1 LIKFLKIV
9 LSPLVF
15 VYSFGINLRN
25 YFFNKGYFKSE
36 RVNAKV
42 ISIGNITVGGSG
54 KTPAVIYITEL
65 LKTNGVKSGILSRG
79 YRRKS
84 RGYILVSDGSK
95 QLANIDECGDEMYLA
110 SNECSV
116 PAAVAEKRVPGAKML
131 IKDTEVGAIV
141 LDDAFQH
148 RWIERDL
155 NLLIFDQRFLLKENS
170 LEQKLLPLGAMRES
184 FSAVERA
191 DAIIINRKFSDK
203 QKLPESINEKLSGKR
218 TFTARYEPKGFYDV
232 KNHHFYEMEEFQG
245 QKSLVVCGIAKPY
258 SFLRILELN
267 NIDFTNKILLPD
279 HKYYNHK
286 EVQEIRKAFYDT
298 NSYSVL
304 TTQKDAVKL
313 NKFSTELD
321 DIDIFYL
328 KIDLVFDD
336 KKEFDEMILNTI
348 NDNKTNN

>member
-131 IKDTEVGAIV
+131 IKDSVVGAIV

-203 QKLPESINEKLSGKR
+203 QKLPESINEKLSGKK

>member
-1 LIKFLKIV
+1 MFKLLKIT
-9 LSPLVF
+9 LSPLVLIYGF
-15 VYSFGINLRN
+15 AVKLRN
-25 YFFNKGYFKSE
+25 YFFDKEIYKTE
-36 RVNAKV
+36 RVDAKV

-65 LKTNGVKSGILSRG
+65 LRSNGIRTGILSRG
-79 YRRKS
+79 YRRKTK
-84 RGYILVSDGSK
+84 GYILVSDGKK
-95 QLANIDECGDEMYLA
+95 QLADIDECGDEMYLA
-110 SNECSV
+110 SKECTV
-116 PAAVAEKRVPGAKML
+116 PAAVAEKRVSGAKKL
-131 IKDTEVGAIV
+131 IKDTNIDSIV

-148 RWIERDL
+148 RWIYRDL
-155 NLLIFDQRFLLKENS
+155 NLLLFDQRFLLKQNS
-170 LEQKLLPLGAMRES
+170 LDKKLLPLGTLREP

-191 DAIIINRKFSDK
+191 DAVIINRKFSGK
-203 QKLPESINEKLSGKR
+203 KELPENVLSKFAGKKI
-218 TFTARYEPKGFYDV
+218 FTAHYEPEGFYDV

-267 NIDFTNKILLPD
+267 NIDITNKMLLPD
-279 HKYYNHK
+279 HKYYKHK

-313 NKFSTELD
+313 NKFATELD

-328 KIDLVFDD
+328 KINLVFD
-336 KKEFDEMILNTI
+336 KKEDFDKMIVNTI
-348 NDNKTNN
+348 NENKLNN